1 MVRAAIFLS
10 ILTFLFVGTRDLRAD
25 EAALNALRAGGHAI
39 LMRHADAPGGGDPP
53 GFVLGD
59 CTTQR
64 NLSDEG
70 RAQARRIGEMLK
82 AEGVRIDRLLSSRWC
97 RTLETA
103 QLLGVG
109 AVEPFAP
116 LDSFFSQAAAGPG
129 QTEAVGAHLQGIGAQ
144 TFLLVTHQVN
154 ITALTGI
161 FPASGEMI
169 VVKPDPG
176 NPGKPAVVG
185 RIR

>member
-1 MVRAAIFLS
+1 VVRVAIFLAS
-10 ILTFLFVGTRDLRAD
+10 LTLLFVGARDLRAD
-25 EAALNALRAGGHAI
+25 EAAFGALRAGGHAI

-53 GFVLGD
+53 GLVLGD

-64 NLSDEG
+64 NLSDAG
-70 RAQARRIGEMLK
+70 RAQAKRAGDRLK
-82 AEGVRIDRLLSSRWC
+82 AEGIRIDRLVSSRWC

-103 QLLGVG
+103 RLLGVG
-109 AVEPFAP
+109 TVEPYAP
-116 LDSFFSQAAAGPG
+116 LDSFFSDAAAGPG
-129 QTEAVGAHLQGIGAQ
+129 RTAEVAEQLQGIGAR
-144 TFLLVTHQVN
+144 TYMMVTHQVN

-169 VVKPDPG
+169 VVKPDAA
-176 NPGKPAVVG
+176 NPGRPTVVG